1 MAKALATVPALT
13 AHREDNYFRIGGCR
27 CGPSKVGRRVR
38 IRLPPAASL
47 QTLGPSPQQGAGP
60 RLADE
65 LEALGSRLRAH
76 RGAGIHDACIPRDWR
91 YAAMPSAGR
100 PRARGRVGSICAVT
114 ALSAPMD
121 RADRRSSCPQRGVSS
136 LFCTPGDISILR
148 RHSKVPEGQLWKNP
162 AVAGGRSPARR

>member
-91 YAAMPSAGR
+91 YAERWPPPGSR
-100 PRARGRVGSICAVT
+100 PRRLYLRGDGTLGADGPGGPPFLVPSTGSV
-114 ALSAPMD
+114 
-121 RADRRSSCPQRGVSS
+121 
-136 LFCTPGDISILR
+136 ISIL
-148 RHSKVPEGQLWKNP
+148 H
-162 AVAGGRSPARR
+162 AR